1 MVFWILLSNFTYGTG
16 IALSNMVNGSFHY
29 HNLSHFGGEVNL
41 FLYLQFVYESWF
53 ALLIFLSKL
62 IILMQEIIDICIAES
77 TVYTYICGREWSSVK

>member
-41 FLYLQFVYESWF
+41 FLYFSPFTKVGF
-53 ALLIFLSKL
+53 RCK
-62 IILMQEIIDICIAES
+62 
-77 TVYTYICGREWSSVK
+77 SSLAN